1 MQITKYI
8 HSCLVF
14 EQDGFKLLMDPG
26 NYTFAEGMV
35 KPEDF
40 ADVSAIIITHIHPD
54 HLDVDHL
61 KKIIELSG
69 APVITNNQVADV
81 LKKQHI
87 EAEIFAEGTRYFGG
101 MEFKAMPVIHM
112 PLLDSPI
119 PEMTGFIINN
129 TILHT
134 VDSLHPALYQFKN
147 MELLILP
154 IMAPFCN
161 ELQVAE
167 FADTLQPKQILPV
180 HDGFGKSF
188 FLKQRHQNYVK
199 HFAAQNIQFHQAP
212 GGPVSADTDVV
223 FRFGIG

>member
-1 MQITKYI
+1 MKITKYI

-26 NYTFAEGMV
+26 NYTFAEGLV
-35 KPEDF
+35 KPEEF

-54 HLDVDHL
+54 HLDMDHL

-69 APVITNNQVADV
+69 APVFTNNQVADA
-81 LKKQHI
+81 LEKQGI
-87 EAEIFAEGTRYFGG
+87 GAELLTEGTRNFGG
-101 MEFKAMPVIHM
+101 MAFKAMPVIHM
-112 PLLDSPI
+112 PLLDNLI

-129 TILHT
+129 TILHA
-134 VDSLHPALYQFKN
+134 VDSLDSSLYQIKN
-147 MELLILP
+147 IELLILP

-161 ELQVAE
+161 ELQVAQ
-167 FADTLQPKQILPV
+167 FADTIQPKHILPV

-199 HFAAQNIQFHQAP
+199 HFEAQGIQFHQP
-212 GGPVSADTDVV
+212 LGGRVSAETEIV
-223 FRFGIG
+223 FKFNL